1 MQIKVLKCVQKD
13 FSGYIAIK
21 KQREREGCCV
31 LFFPFFKTRL
41 TLYTLF
47 CLSFIIFF
55 KILNKDKNNSS
66 QKLSRPSKNIMQ
78 LVKTSAGIKKQTNKQ
93 NRYKCLMLEGA
104 KEIISEDAHRQ
115 WKEYRNIYSQ
125 HLHVNKRQRC
135 GTDS

>member
-13 FSGYIAIK
+13 FSGYIAIINK
-21 KQREREGCCV
+21 KRERDAVFCFF
-31 LFFPFFKTRL
+31 LFLKPRL
-41 TLYTLF
+41 TLFTLF

-55 KILNKDKNNSS
+55 NISNKDKNNSV

-78 LVKTSAGIKKQTNKQ
+78 LVKTSAGIKTNKQ
-93 NRYKCLMLEGA
+93 TNRYKCLMLEGA

-115 WKEYRNIYSQ
+115 WKEYSDIYSQ
-125 HLHVNKRQRC
+125 RLHVNKRQRC